1 MSAAPDLAPELSPN
15 LSPELSPD
23 LAPDFYAAVDAA
35 IDAAVAQLWPHGDSL
50 SAPQVHMLA
59 DGARDAA
66 IAPMIRFGKLDF
78 DCLFAEP
85 LTPRLRAAA
94 PYLVHLAAASAQSRE
109 MLHRCGD
116 GHWGILISA
125 PAHITTRQLRL
136 HFKKL
141 LWVHDEHG
149 RRLNFRFYDPRVLS
163 VYLPTCTQEERDI
176 FFGPAEALY
185 CLEGQRLRRY
195 TRRA

>member
-1 MSAAPDLAPELSPN
+1 LTAALDS
-15 LSPELSPD
+15 
-23 LAPDFYAAVDAA
+23 V
-35 IDAAVAQLWPHGDSL
+35 VAQLWPKGDSL
-50 SAPQVHMLA
+50 TAPQVHMLV

-66 IAPMIRFGKLDF
+66 IAPLIRYGKLDF

-109 MLHRCGD
+109 MLRRCAGE
-116 GHWGILISA
+116 HWGILVSA
-125 PAHITTRQLRL
+125 PSHVTTRQLRL

-141 LWVHDEHG
+141 LWVHDEQG
-149 RRLNFRFYDPRVLS
+149 RKLNFRFYDPRVLS
-163 VYLPTCTQEERDI
+163 IFLPTCTQEERNI
-176 FFGPAEALY
+176 FFGPAEELY
-185 CLEGQRLRRY
+185 CLEGEELRRY